1 MGRWRRFSDVQIEE
15 PRRSRPR
22 RGAPLSLMSV
32 SVSVLMGA
40 GLLVGT
46 ASTSSAATT
55 VVNDTFQR
63 TVGNGWGGSG
73 YSYAS
78 TFGASR
84 LSVSPGRGTMA
95 LNPGSTT
102 QATLSSTSVR
112 DVEARTT
119 LTLSRIPSAGY
130 GAYVGPM
137 VRVGSNGAYRLAAR
151 FASGGSMTIA
161 VERVDANNASTGLK
175 SAAATPVASGQPVT
189 LRLEASGTSSVSLTG
204 QAFIGSSSTP
214 AASISVAD
222 ASASR
227 ISGAGS
233 VALWSHLASTSEA
246 GSANFTSLQVSDLG
260 SQAPVDPPPA
270 EPETPIVQTA
280 AGSLP
285 IGQAAYPA
293 PSNAVYVATSGSDS
307 SNGKI
312 ATPYRTITKAV
323 NSSASGSTIV
333 LRGGNYHET
342 VMVPKEKT
350 LTFQAYPRE
359 AVWLDGSSTVTGF
372 TKSGNAWVKSDWNYI
387 FDASPTYS
395 RGAPDGQPP
404 SWQFVNPAYPMAAHP
419 DQVWINGAKQTQV
432 GSLSQVTSGTFF
444 VDRSARK
451 LYVGSDPTSK
461 TVQAST
467 LQLSFTLLSKNSAV
481 KGIGFRRYA
490 PSVPDTGAVRLF
502 GADGSTLE
510 NVVVSEMSTS
520 GMHIGLATT
529 TAPVRLS
536 AVTVSDNGLMGIGSN
551 SLRGVRADRVLV
563 ARNNSERFNGAPAAG
578 GWKFSKS
585 HDISI
590 TNSVFRDNNGTG
602 LWLDEASIG
611 VTIARNDLYNNA
623 RHGLVFELSTRG
635 RIVNNAIWGNK
646 ENGLLVLD
654 ATKVDIWNN
663 SIRGGLTPVRIAD
676 GTRTWGDASSE
687 ATGVMRD
694 VTVRNNTLGD
704 PISAGSQNW
713 CGIMCMLDDRRISTA
728 SQMNMTTNG
737 NLYYRAT
744 TGVPRLTIRWA
755 GGSSGPR
762 DFTTLAAFKQATG
775 QESNGSEVLGTT
787 LLDERGV
794 LRSGGRL
801 SGVGVSIPSDVASL
815 GGLPAGSVLVGA
827 VR

>member
-1 MGRWRRFSDVQIEE
+1 MGRRRRLSDVQVVENSRRTAL
-15 PRRSRPR
+15 RRS
-22 RGAPLSLMSV
+22 APISLVSI

-46 ASTSSAATT
+46 ALPSSAATT
-55 VVNDTFQR
+55 VLSDTFQR
-63 TVGNGWGGSG
+63 TVANGWGGAG
-73 YSYAS
+73 YNYTS

-102 QATLSSTSVR
+102 QATLASASVR

-119 LTLSRIPSAGY
+119 VNLSRIPSSGY

-137 VRVGSNGAYRLAAR
+137 VRVGGNGAYRLAAR
-151 FASGGSMTIA
+151 FASGSSVTIGL
-161 VERVDANNASTGLK
+161 ERIGANNASTALK
-175 SAAATPVASGQPVT
+175 SSAASSVSAGQPVT
-189 LRLEASGTSSVSLTG
+189 LRLEASGTTQVNLTA
-204 QAFIGSSSTP
+204 QAFVGSSSTP
-214 AASISVAD
+214 AASVSFAD
-222 ASASR
+222 TSASR
-227 ISGAGS
+227 ISSAGS
-233 VALWSHLASTSEA
+233 VALWSHLAATSEA
-246 GSANFTSLQVSDLG
+246 GTATFSSLQVSDLTA
-260 SQAPVDPPPA
+260 QAPVDPPA
-270 EPETPIVQTA
+270 EPEAPIVQTA

-293 PSNAVYVATSGSDS
+293 PSNGVFVATSGSDAG
-307 SNGKI
+307 NGKI

-359 AVWLDGSSTVTGF
+359 AVWLDGSSTVSGF
-372 TKSGNAWVKSDWNYI
+372 TKSGSAWVKSDWNYI

-432 GSLSQVTSGTFF
+432 GSLSQVVSGKFF
-444 VDRSARK
+444 VDRAARR

-467 LQLSFTLLSKNSAV
+467 LQFSFTLLSKNSAI

-490 PSVPDTGAVRLF
+490 PSVPDMGAVRLF

-510 NVVVSEMSTS
+510 NVVVSEMSTT

-529 TAPVRLS
+529 TAPIRMT

-551 SLRGVRADRVLV
+551 ALRGVRADRLLI
-563 ARNNSERFNGAPAAG
+563 AGNNSERFNGAPAAG

-585 HDISI
+585 HDIAI
-590 TNSVFRDNNGTG
+590 TNSVFRDNVATG
-602 LWLDEASIG
+602 LWIDEASIG
-611 VTIARNDLYNNA
+611 VTVARNDFYNNA

-635 RIVNNAIWGNK
+635 RLVNNAIWGNK

-663 SIRGGLTPVRIAD
+663 SIRGGLIPVRIAD
-676 GTRTWGDASSE
+676 GSRTWSDANSE

-694 VTVRNNTLGD
+694 VTVRNNTVGD

-728 SQMNMTTNG
+728 SEMNMTANG

-787 LLDERGV
+787 LVDERGV

-801 SGVGVSIPSDVASL
+801 TGVGVAIPSDVASL
-815 GGLPAGSVLVGA
+815 GGLSSGAVLVGA
-827 VR
+827 IR